1 MKLKTLLLSVFV
13 AGSIALSAQT
23 TYDYD
28 VTDVY
33 LVNPGFDENLAFN
46 HVGDSIYLTGTATI
60 FWDSDPWEL
69 RLSGNIPIHAFTFNW
84 GVPMSVNGGLNM
96 PPENSDGNIEGGA
109 LLLDVGAKVS
119 RAYGQ
124 RTMFPPGDY
133 MLVTTARNLT
143 STTSLT
149 NRSGWFSLTASKSSS
164 KQSSLRQ
171 YPTDE
176 WVNDTIKFTVKE
188 TVEGYIQVGY
198 GATTVISSVRP
209 ILIYD
214 GVKVFRTTP
223 VDETDVQI
231 RKEALLLSIENA
243 ETLYGEGNGQGAE
256 DLKTVIDNARVVY
269 ENADATIAEI
279 NQAIADLKSAINQY
293 SWNNNGIEVTIDKR
307 FARGATMAFARMS
320 YEGDNNGIILGA
332 GVCLSENPEPTVL
345 DKLYYGVLSN
355 NGNIYY
361 FRNLKPQ
368 TKYYMRAYIM
378 DKSRNVKYSDA
389 IKFYTIPM
397 GSVTYWYNNGGD
409 DAANARINAAATE
422 ACSIFSN
429 LSSAKK
435 HFGIGYSSGTPT
447 ADCYYADEPWMN
459 MGANS
464 SYQRTGTIM
473 HEMEHGLGVIPYDTQ
488 WNKNILREG
497 LDGSGRGT
505 GHWLGDRVSAFLD
518 FWDNTTGSQL
528 NGDYQHMWP
537 YGINGASEDHGS
549 LVDYYANAMI
559 CQALGEDGLEHNSY
573 TMAERYYAFE
583 QEDDVKY
590 YIKNE
595 NEARGLYTSYLYEAP
610 GKVLRIRE
618 MSAREAAEN
627 DSCAWYVTFEPVA
640 HLYLFRNAATGHYIT
655 YNGSRYIMAERTSP
669 VTADHMQ
676 LMRGRVDVTD
686 YKFRGYWIFN
696 PTSNWTPNAFYASST
711 TATGATTFNLRNTA
725 TVQRWLIL
733 TDEEMRAINTTTD
746 GIRIVADETEG
757 NGVCGGV
764 YDLQGRRLQTGG
776 AEVETLPRGIY
787 IVGGKKV
794 IVK

>member
-1 MKLKTLLLSVFV
+1 MN
-13 AGSIALSAQT
+13 GISIPKNPE
-23 TYDYD
+23 DN
-28 VTDVY
+28 TD
-33 LVNPGFDENLAFN
+33 
-46 HVGDSIYLTGTATI
+46 
-60 FWDSDPWEL
+60 
-69 RLSGNIPIHAFTFNW
+69 
-84 GVPMSVNGGLNM
+84 
-96 PPENSDGNIEGGA
+96 GGA

-143 STTSLT
+143 STTTLS
-149 NRSGWFSLTASKSSS
+149 NRSGWFSVDGKKSSS

-171 YPTDE
+171 YPTDT

-198 GATTVISSVRP
+198 GATTVISAVRP

-214 GVKVFRTTP
+214 GVKVYRTTP
-223 VDETDVQI
+223 VDETDLQT
-231 RKEALLLSIENA
+231 RKYALLLAIENA
-243 ETLYGEGNGQGAE
+243 ESAYGDGEGKGAE
-256 DLKTVIDNARVVY
+256 AFKTAIDNSKVVY
-269 ENADATIAEI
+269 NNADATIAEI
-279 NQAIADLKSAINQY
+279 NQAIFDLKSAVDQFA
-293 SWNNNGIEVTIDKR
+293 WDNNGIEPVLDKR
-307 FARGATMAFARMS
+307 FARGATMAFGRMS
-320 YEGDNNGIILGA
+320 IEGDATSSMSYGIMFSEKEDGTLEDMYAEGIKTLSLENNGQIIYA
-332 GVCLSENPEPTVL
+332 
-345 DKLYYGVLSN
+345 
-355 NGNIYY
+355 
-361 FRNLKPQ
+361 RNLKPQ
-368 TKYYMRAYIM
+368 TKYYMRAYIY
-378 DKSRNVKYSDA
+378 KNYHFKYSEP

-422 ACSIFSN
+422 ACSIFSS

-595 NEARGLYTSYLYEAP
+595 NESRGLYTSYLYEAP

-627 DSCAWYVTFEPVA
+627 DSCAWYVTFEPVT

-655 YNGSRYIMAERTSP
+655 YNGSRYVMAERTSP

-696 PTSNWTPNAFYASST
+696 PTSNWTPNALYASSV
-711 TATGATTFNLRNTA
+711 TATGGTTFNIRNTA
-725 TVQRWLIL
+725 TNQRWLIL

-746 GIRIVADETEG
+746 GIRIVADETVE
-757 NGVCGGV
+757 NDVRGGI

-776 AEVETLPRGIY
+776 TETETLPRGIY